1 MTDTTAKNVLAGWL
15 DIESVLAVG
24 SLIVF
29 GAALASVLFYIV
41 PAANEKY
48 VMLML
53 GALIGVV
60 KDTFGRYF
68 QATKG
73 AQEQRK
79 EFADLAL
86 TAATSTVPAASTSP
100 APVVVTNDPTN
111 PVPTTTEEP
120 RP

>member
-1 MTDTTAKNVLAGWL
+1 MSETSTRPNWANLLEVEA
-15 DIESVLAVG
+15 ILAVG

-29 GAALASVLFYIV
+29 SAALWSVIAQVV

-73 AQEQRK
+73 AQDARK
-79 EFADLAL
+79 DAAVLAQTVAEGAAAAITPADQ
-86 TAATSTVPAASTSP
+86 SSSMPP
-100 APVVVTNDPTN
+100 KP
-111 PVPTTTEEP
+111 
-120 RP
+120 